1 VACHIR
7 GFLSLPDM
15 AETKTTTETP
25 LMKQYNAIKA
35 KYPGALL
42 LFRVGD
48 FYETFGQDAVAASK
62 VLDIV
67 LTKRGNG
74 SASETELAGF
84 PHHALDTYLP
94 KLVRAGHRVAICD
107 QLEDPRFVKG
117 IVKRGVTELVTPGLS
132 FNDNVLE
139 RKQNNFL
146 AAVYA
151 GKNAFGIAFLDVS
164 TGEFY
169 TAQGQENYILKLIQG
184 FSPSEIIYSKSSRDK
199 FDPRFSNDY
208 STFALDEWVFGYD
221 YAYEKL
227 VTQFKTTSLKGF
239 GIEDFGE
246 AIIAAGAILHYL
258 EDTEHKDT
266 SHIAAI
272 SRIDEDRYVWLDKF
286 TIRNLEIVHPQHEGG
301 VPLIQI
307 LDRTVTPM
315 GSRQLRKWMI
325 LPLKEKTAIEERLH
339 VVDTFY
345 NDINLAEKITEPL
358 KQINDLERLISKVAV
373 NRINPREMVQ
383 LKRSLKNIEPI
394 KQLLSNHT

>member
-1 VACHIR
+1 
-7 GFLSLPDM
+7 
-15 AETKTTTETP
+15 
-25 LMKQYNAIKA
+25 
-35 KYPGALL
+35 
-42 LFRVGD
+42 
-48 FYETFGQDAVAASK
+48 
-62 VLDIV
+62 
-67 LTKRGNG
+67 
-74 SASETELAGF
+74 
-84 PHHALDTYLP
+84 
-94 KLVRAGHRVAICD
+94 VRAGHRVAICD

-272 SRIDEDRYVWLDKF
+272 SRIDEDRYAADPDPRSH
-286 TIRNLEIVHPQHEGG
+286 RNSDGFATTPEMDDLTLEG
-301 VPLIQI
+301 
-307 LDRTVTPM
+307 
-315 GSRQLRKWMI
+315 
-325 LPLKEKTAIEERLH
+325 
-339 VVDTFY
+339 
-345 NDINLAEKITEPL
+345 
-358 KQINDLERLISKVAV
+358 
-373 NRINPREMVQ
+373 
-383 LKRSLKNIEPI
+383 KNG
-394 KQLLSNHT
+394 N